1 MSEAGPEAGLLVST
15 RKGLLVGRSSGGRSE
30 WEWSPLAFAGWLCDY
45 AMHDPRD
52 GSLWAGVSHE
62 MWGPRIHRST
72 DGGETWQEMATPTFA
87 EGVRINADGGG
98 DTVRSIWTIQPGG
111 REGELY
117 AGVDPGALFISRDGG
132 ASWELCKSLANHPT
146 LGTWMAGAAG
156 LSIHHISIDPRDPN
170 RILVAGSATGC
181 YLSRDGGETWTPR
194 NLGLRALHLPPEMM
208 DAFSEEAAG
217 HCIHSMHAH
226 PQQPERIWQ
235 QNHWG
240 QYRSDD
246 GGETWVDIGEGLP
259 GEFGFA
265 TAIDPRDP
273 DTAWY
278 VPLDQD
284 QARMP
289 RGGELTVFRTRDAG
303 ASWKPL
309 REGLP
314 TGAFHQT
321 IYRQALGVDQG
332 DPVGLYMGTSGGEL
346 MASADAGERWTT
358 LRRHLAAITAVRAWS
373 IG

>member
-1 MSEAGPEAGLLVST
+1 MSQGGPEAGLLVST

-52 GSLWAGVSHE
+52 DSLWAGVSHE
-62 MWGPRIHRST
+62 MWGPRIHRSN
-72 DGGETWQEMATPTFA
+72 DGGETWQEMATPAFA

-98 DTVRSIWTIQPGG
+98 DTVRSIWTIQPGA

-117 AGVDPGALFISRDGG
+117 AGVDPGALFVSRDGG
-132 ASWELCKSLANHPT
+132 ASWQLCESLANHPT

-156 LSIHHISIDPRDPN
+156 LSIHHISIDPRDPD

-181 YLSRDGGETWTPR
+181 YLSCDGGETWTPR

-303 ASWKPL
+303 ASWEPL

-332 DPVGLYMGTSGGEL
+332 DPAGLYMGTSGGEL

>member
-1 MSEAGPEAGLLVST
+1 MSEAGVLVGT
-15 RKGLLVGRSSGGRSE
+15 RKGLLIGRSAGGRSE
-30 WEWSPLAFAGWLCDY
+30 WNWRPLAFAGWVCDY
-45 AMHDPRD
+45 AAHDPRD
-52 GSLWAGVSHE
+52 GSLWAAVSHE
-62 MWGPRIHRST
+62 QWGPRLHRST
-72 DGGETWQEMATPTFA
+72 DGGETWAETATPAFP
-87 EGVRINADGGG
+87 EGVSIEADGGG
-98 DTVRSIWTIQPGG
+98 DTVRNIWTIQPGV

-117 AGVDPGALFISRDGG
+117 AGVDPGALFISRDGA
-132 ASWELCKSLANHPT
+132 ASWQLCESLATHPT
-146 LGTWMAGAAG
+146 RGSWMAGAAG
-156 LSIHHISIDPRDPN
+156 LSIHHISVDPRDPD
-170 RILVAGSATGC
+170 RVLIAGSATGC
-181 YLSRDGGETWTPR
+181 FVTRDGGETWTTR

-226 PQQPERIWQ
+226 PQQPDRIWQ

-246 GGETWVDIGEGLP
+246 GGESWIDIGEGLP

-303 ASWKPL
+303 ASWEPL

-314 TGAFHQT
+314 PGAFHQT
-321 IYRQALGVDQG
+321 IYRQALGVDAG
-332 DPVGLYMGTSGGEL
+332 NPVGLYMGTSGGEL
-346 MASADAGERWTT
+346 LASADAGEHWTT
-358 LRRHLAAITAVRAWS
+358 LRRHLAAIVAVRAWT
-373 IG
+373 ID

>member
-1 MSEAGPEAGLLVST
+1 MSETGQETGLLVST
-15 RKGLLVGRSSGGRSE
+15 RKGLLVGRSSGGRAQ
-30 WEWSPLAFAGWLCDY
+30 WDWSPLAFAGWLCDY
-45 AMHDPRD
+45 AAHDPRD
-52 GSLWAGVSHE
+52 GSLWASVSHE

-72 DGGETWQEMATPTFA
+72 DCGETWQEMATPAFA
-87 EGVRINADGGG
+87 EGEKIEADGGG
-98 DTVRSIWTIQPGG
+98 DTVRTIWTIQPGA

-132 ASWELCKSLANHPT
+132 ASWQLSESLAQHPT
-146 LGTWMAGAAG
+146 LGSWMAGAAG
-156 LSIHHISIDPRDPN
+156 LSIHSISIDPRDPD
-170 RILVAGSATGC
+170 RILLAGSATGC
-181 YLSRDGGETWTPR
+181 YLSRDGGETWMPR

-226 PQQPERIWQ
+226 PLRPDRIWQ

-246 GGETWVDIGEGLP
+246 GGETWIDIGEGLP

-289 RGGELTVFRTRDAG
+289 RGGQLTVFRTRDAG
-303 ASWKPL
+303 ASWEPL

-314 TGAFHQT
+314 TGPFHQT

-346 MASADAGERWTT
+346 LASADAGERWTT
-358 LRRHLAAITAVRAWS
+358 LRRHLAAITAVRAWT

>member
-1 MSEAGPEAGLLVST
+1 MSETGQETGLLVST
-15 RKGLLVGRSSGGRSE
+15 RKGLLVGRSSGGRAQ
-30 WEWSPLAFAGWLCDY
+30 WDWSPLAFAGWLCDY
-45 AMHDPRD
+45 AAHDPRD
-52 GSLWAGVSHE
+52 GSLWASVSHE

-72 DGGETWQEMATPTFA
+72 DCGETWREMATPAFA
-87 EGVRINADGGG
+87 EGEKIEADGGG
-98 DTVRSIWTIQPGG
+98 DTVRTIWTIQPGA

-132 ASWELCKSLANHPT
+132 ASWQLSESLAQHPT
-146 LGTWMAGAAG
+146 LGSWMAGAAG
-156 LSIHHISIDPRDPN
+156 LSIHSISIDPRDPD
-170 RILVAGSATGC
+170 RILLAGSATGC

-226 PQQPERIWQ
+226 PLRPDRIWQ

-246 GGETWVDIGEGLP
+246 GGETWIDIGEGLP

-289 RGGELTVFRTRDAG
+289 RGGQLTVFRTRDAG
-303 ASWKPL
+303 ASWEPL

-314 TGAFHQT
+314 TGPFHQT

-332 DPVGLYMGTSGGEL
+332 EPVGLYMGTSGGEL
-346 MASADAGERWTT
+346 LASADAGECWTT
-358 LRRHLAAITAVRAWS
+358 LRRHLAAITAVRAWT

>member
-1 MSEAGPEAGLLVST
+1 MSEAGVLVGT
-15 RKGLLVGRSSGGRSE
+15 RKGLLIGRSAGGRSK
-30 WEWSPLAFAGWLCDY
+30 WDWRPLAFAGWVCDY
-45 AMHDPRD
+45 AAHDPRD
-52 GSLWAGVSHE
+52 GSLWAAVSHE
-62 MWGPRIHRST
+62 QWGPRLHRST
-72 DGGETWQEMATPTFA
+72 DGGETWAETATPAFP
-87 EGVRINADGGG
+87 EGVSIEADGGG
-98 DTVRSIWTIQPGG
+98 DTVRNIWTIQPGV

-117 AGVDPGALFISRDGG
+117 AGVDPGALFISRDGA
-132 ASWELCKSLANHPT
+132 ASWQLCESLAKHPT
-146 LGTWMAGAAG
+146 RGSWMAGAAG
-156 LSIHHISIDPRDPN
+156 LSIHHISVDPRDPD
-170 RILVAGSATGC
+170 RVLIAGSATGC
-181 YLSRDGGETWTPR
+181 FVTRDGGETWTTR

-226 PQQPERIWQ
+226 PQRPDRIWQ

-246 GGETWVDIGEGLP
+246 GGESWIDIGEGLP

-289 RGGELTVFRTRDAG
+289 RGGELIVFRTRDAG
-303 ASWKPL
+303 ASWEPL

-314 TGAFHQT
+314 PGAFHQT
-321 IYRQALGVDQG
+321 IYRQALGVDAG
-332 DPVGLYMGTSGGEL
+332 NPVGLYMGTSGGEL
-346 MASADAGERWTT
+346 LASADAGEHWTT
-358 LRRHLAAITAVRAWS
+358 LRRHLAAIVAVRAWT
-373 IG
+373 ID